1 MMMSTTPTTNLKL
14 VMRAAVFTFVA
25 IGGMATGL
33 GLTTYT
39 LAKAN
44 DMVVASVSANAN
56 GTGQQASC
64 YLK

>member
-1 MMMSTTPTTNLKL
+1 MNRTPPNSLKL
-14 VMRAAVFTFVA
+14 VFRAALFTFVA

-39 LAKAN
+39 VAKAN
-44 DMVVASVSANAN
+44 DMVVASVTGNDTSA
-56 GTGQQASC
+56 GQSTSC

>member
-1 MMMSTTPTTNLKL
+1 
-14 VMRAAVFTFVA
+14 
-25 IGGMATGL
+25 MATGL

-56 GTGQQASC
+56 GTGQHASC

>member
-1 MMMSTTPTTNLKL
+1 MMSTAATNLKL
-14 VMRAAVFTFVA
+14 IARAALFTFVA

-44 DMVVASVSANAN
+44 DLIIASVSSTSSGN
-56 GTGQQASC
+56 GQAPNC
-64 YLK
+64 TLK

>member
-1 MMMSTTPTTNLKL
+1 MMTTTPKTSLKL

-44 DMVVASVSANAN
+44 DLVVAGVSANAN
-56 GTGQQASC
+56 GAGQHASC
-64 YLK
+64 YMK

>member
-1 MMMSTTPTTNLKL
+1 MSTTQTVTLKL
-14 VMRAAVFTFVA
+14 VARAALFTFVA

-44 DMVVASVSANAN
+44 DLVVASVSANTN
-56 GTGQQASC
+56 SSSQQTSC
-64 YLK
+64 YMK